1 MAFVLS
7 TDSVPPNDRLSYWHD
22 AVWRTFVPLD
32 VTTPRD
38 TLFSGSVATEQ
49 LGQLRIST
57 VDADRELVRRTRS
70 LIAESSDEYMLLG
83 LQTRGRSVVVQNER
97 TAVLDPGELALY
109 DTTRP
114 YTLDFPDR
122 FETVV
127 FQMPRQAL
135 GIPESDLQRITGV
148 TIGPDQ
154 GLAGMV
160 VPLLHKVAAEMDT
173 YHPEIGELLARNI
186 TDLITTLITERL
198 GQGTASLDAARQT
211 LLLRIRAFI
220 DARLADPA
228 LSAEAVAAAH
238 HISVRHLQRLFQA
251 EGTTVSEWIRRR
263 RLEACRREL
272 GRPRRT
278 RPAVAAVAQ
287 RWGFVSPAHFSRAF
301 RAFYG
306 MSPREWQN
314 LADETG
320 GGYPGP

>member
-1 MAFVLS
+1 MVAFVLS
-7 TDSVPPNDRLSYWHD
+7 TDSVPPDDRLSYWHD
-22 AVWRTFVPLD
+22 AVQRTFVPLD
-32 VTTPRD
+32 VTTPRN
-38 TLFSGSVATEQ
+38 TPFSGSVATEG

-57 VDADRELVRRTRS
+57 VNADRELVRRTKR
-70 LIAESSDEYMLLG
+70 LIAESPDEYMLLG
-83 LQTRGRSVVVQNER
+83 LQTRGSGVVVQDER
-97 TAVLDPGELALY
+97 TAVLSPGQLALY

-114 YTLDFPDR
+114 YTLDFPGR

-127 FQMPRQAL
+127 FQMPRRAL
-135 GIPESDLQRITGV
+135 GIPESDLRRITGV
-148 TIGPDQ
+148 TIAPDQ

-160 VPLLHKVAAEMDT
+160 VPLLSKVATEAGI
-173 YHPEIGELLARNI
+173 YRPEIGEMLARNI
-186 TDLITTLITERL
+186 TDLLATLVTECL
-198 GQGTASLDAARQT
+198 GRGTASLDAARQT

-306 MSPREWQN
+306 MSPREWQT
-314 LADETG
+314 LAEGTG
-320 GGYPGP
+320 S

>member
-1 MAFVLS
+1 MVAFVLS
-7 TDSVPPNDRLSYWHD
+7 TDSVPPDDRLSYWHD

-32 VTTPRD
+32 VSTPRN
-38 TLFSGSVATEQ
+38 TSFSGSVTTEQ

-70 LIAESSDEYMLLG
+70 LIAESPEEYLLLG
-83 LQTRGRSVVVQNER
+83 LQTRGSGVVVQDER
-97 TAVLDPGELALY
+97 TAVLSPGELALY

-127 FQMPRQAL
+127 FQMPRRAL
-135 GIPESDLQRITGV
+135 GIPESDLRRITGV

-160 VPLLHKVAAEMDT
+160 VPLLSKVATEAST
-173 YHPEIGELLARNI
+173 YRPEIGELLARNI
-186 TDLITTLITERL
+186 SDLLATLVAERL
-198 GQGTASLDAARQT
+198 GRDTASLDAARQT

-228 LSAEAVAAAH
+228 LSPEAVAAAH

-314 LADETG
+314 LAD
-320 GGYPGP
+320 

>member
-1 MAFVLS
+1 
-7 TDSVPPNDRLSYWHD
+7 VPPDDRLSYWHD

-32 VTTPRD
+32 VSTPRN
-38 TLFSGSVATEQ
+38 TPFSGSVTTEQ

-70 LIAESSDEYMLLG
+70 LIAESPDEYLLLG
-83 LQTRGRSVVVQNER
+83 LQTRGSGVVIQDER
-97 TAVLDPGELALY
+97 TAVLSPGELALY

-127 FQMPRQAL
+127 FQMPRRAL
-135 GIPESDLQRITGV
+135 GIPESDLRRITGV

-160 VPLLHKVAAEMDT
+160 VPLLSKVATEAST
-173 YHPEIGELLARNI
+173 YRPEIGELLARNI
-186 TDLITTLITERL
+186 SDLLTTLVTERL
-198 GQGTASLDAARQT
+198 GRDTASLDAARQT

-228 LSAEAVAAAH
+228 LSPEAVAAAH

-314 LADETG
+314 LAD
-320 GGYPGP
+320 